1 MTTPA
6 KSAALALLGTM
17 VGCGHP
23 TPFAPPQCLS
33 QSGDERAT
41 CLHVAAGRLRVHAAA
56 LSREGF
62 RSEATRLVDLSVALD
77 REVTEIL
84 LEKQP

>member
-1 MTTPA
+1 MTILDFP
-6 KSAALALLGTM
+6 KILALLVAA

-23 TPFAPPQCLS
+23 APFAPPQCLA

-62 RSEATRLVDLSVALD
+62 RPEAARLIDLSVALD

-84 LEKQP
+84 EKQP